1 MTPVACAPRGRL
13 SLERI
18 LFALAGSM
26 VAAGVVLTVA
36 VSHWFAILPLFA
48 AANMW
53 LFSLAGD
60 CPASL
65 VLRRM
70 IGRGGASGNPA

>member
-1 MTPVACAPRGRL
+1 MTPVACAPRGLL
-13 SLERI
+13 SIERI
-18 LFALAGSM
+18 LFALAATM
-26 VAAGVVLTVA
+26 VAVGVILTIA
-36 VSHWFAILPLFA
+36 VSHWFAALPLFA

-65 VLRRM
+65 ILRRVL
-70 IGRGGASGNPA
+70 GRSGSGSPA

>member
-13 SLERI
+13 SIERI
-18 LFALAGSM
+18 LFALA
-26 VAAGVVLTVA
+26 ATIA
-36 VSHWFAILPLFA
+36 VSHWFAVLPLFA

-65 VLRRM
+65 ILRRM
-70 IGRGGASGNPA
+70 LGRSGSGSPA